1 MKEMRLPGFRE
12 LRLVLDHGAQ
22 RDAGRIVD
30 KLHEGF
36 KAAMASPEGR
46 AYQATRPL
54 VEISMTPREMQ
65 AFVVSGVR
73 ALQDGRES
81 RRHRAALKAG

>member
-1 MKEMRLPGFRE
+1 VRSETP
-12 LRLVLDHGAQ
+12 
-22 RDAGRIVD
+22 DAIVD
-30 KLHEGF
+30 TLHEGF

-65 AFVVSGVR
+65 AFVVSEYERFKTV
-73 ALQDGRES
+73 AK
-81 RRHRAALKAG
+81 AAGIAPR